1 MKQTKKY
8 EGLPVDVGGQI
19 FNDHVMPFIRL
30 ASKAMSPKQLA
41 ELYGGFLGGA
51 LGSMTAD
58 FGPDMAIGIA
68 QLTLQNS
75 EKIIRDLH
83 NGALQ

>member
-8 EGLPVDVGGQI
+8 EGLPVDVGSQI
-19 FNDHVMPFIRL
+19 FIDHVMPFIRL

-58 FGPDMAIGIA
+58 FGPDIAIGIA

-83 NGALQ
+83 NGAL